1 MQFLLANSF
10 QGSLDRLSG
19 DEQKV
24 AKVAAFELQMN
35 PATPGLQ
42 CHRLENI
49 KDKNFWSARASRDI
63 RLIFH
68 RVESSTMLCYVGHHD
83 PAYEW
88 ASRRKIETHPVTG
101 AAQIVEIRETVR
113 EIQIPLYV
121 PSEPPPSP
129 EPKRPLSKLTEDELL
144 SYGVPAEWIPD
155 VRTADDDMLL
165 VIATHLPDEAAEAII
180 ELATGTTPPKPE
192 VVRPEKGNPFEH
204 PDAQR
209 RFRVVTGTE
218 ELARALDYPWEK
230 WIVFL
235 HPSQRDWA
243 LRSFNGPTRV
253 QGSAGT
259 GKTVVALHRAVH
271 LARANPEA
279 RVLLTTF
286 SAPLAALLLE
296 KLNRLVQG
304 EPALVER
311 LDVLAMQELGER
323 MHAVHLGKPN
333 RILQADLD
341 AMIHRHA
348 PAEISRIYGEAF
360 SVEEFR
366 DIVDA
371 FNLQEWESYRDVRR
385 LGRKSRLNEVKRRL
399 LWECFEQVMDELDA
413 QELITDHQ
421 LFHRT
426 ADQLRLTGTQ
436 PYQHIVVDE
445 CQDITTAQLRLL
457 AAVAG
462 TGPNALFFAGDLGQ
476 RIFQQPFSWAQYGID
491 IRGRSRTLRINY
503 RTSQQIRK
511 QADQLLDPE
520 SHDVD
525 GNVQDRRGAVSVIN
539 GPDPAIHECD
549 SHGSEIESVAEWI
562 QNRVA
567 EGLIAKEF
575 GVFVRSSKELPRAK
589 AALEKAGLPYEQLK
603 PSAVRLGHKATLSTM
618 HLAKGLEFRAVVVMA
633 CDEDIIPNANRI
645 KALTDGSDLEEV
657 IATER
662 HLLYVACTRARDH
675 LLITS
680 GETCSEFVEDLLL
693 TSTLSSENSAR

>member
-1 MQFLLANSF
+1 MQFLLADTF

-19 DEQKV
+19 EEQRA

-35 PATPGLQ
+35 PANPGLQ

-68 RVESSTMLCYVGHHD
+68 RVESSVMLCYVGHHD

-121 PSEPPPSP
+121 PSEPAPTP
-129 EPKRPLSKLTEDELL
+129 EIKRPLSNLTEDELL

-165 VIATHLPDEAAEAII
+165 VIASHLPGEAAEAII
-180 ELATGTTPPKPE
+180 DLATGTTPPKPE
-192 VVRPEKGNPFEH
+192 VVPPEQGNPYEH

-209 RFRVVTGTE
+209 RFRVVSGTE

-235 HPSQRDWA
+235 HPSQRDWV

-286 SAPLAALLLE
+286 SAPLAALLQE
-296 KLNRLVQG
+296 KLHRLVDG

-323 MHAVHLGKPN
+323 MHAAHLGKPN
-333 RILQADLD
+333 RITAEDLD
-341 AMIHRHA
+341 ALIRRHA

-366 DIVDA
+366 DVVDA
-371 FNLQEWESYRDVRR
+371 FNLRDWESYRDVRR
-385 LGRKSRLNEVKRRL
+385 LGRKSRLNEAKRRM
-399 LWECFEQVMDELDA
+399 LWEGFEQAMQELDA
-413 QELITDHQ
+413 QNLITNHQ

-426 ADQLRLTGTQ
+426 AEQLRRTGAR

-445 CQDITTAQLRLL
+445 CQDITAAQLRLL
-457 AAVAG
+457 AAIAG
-462 TGPNALFFAGDLGQ
+462 TGPDALFFAGDLGQ
-476 RIFQQPFSWAQYGID
+476 RIFQQPFSWNQYGID

-503 RTSQQIRK
+503 RTSQQIRQ

-520 SHDVD
+520 SRDVD
-525 GNVQDRRGAVSVIN
+525 GNVQDRRGAVSVIS
-539 GPDPAIHECD
+539 GPDPVIRECD
-549 SHGSEIESVAEWI
+549 DHDSEIEAVASWI
-562 QNRVA
+562 QERLA
-567 EGLIAKEF
+567 EGLTPKEF
-575 GVFVRSSKELPRAK
+575 GVFVRSPQELGRAK
-589 AALEKAGLPYEQLK
+589 AALDLADLPYEQLQ
-603 PSAVRLGHKATLSTM
+603 PSAMRLGSKATLSTM

-633 CDEDIIPNANRI
+633 CDEDVIPNAERI
-645 KALTDGSDLEEV
+645 KALTDDSDLEEV
-657 IATER
+657 VATER

-680 GETCSEFVEDLLL
+680 GDTCSEFVEDLLG
-693 TSTLSSENSAR
+693 